1 MCKCKIILH
10 EFHTLTLT
18 PFPTN
23 LYIYK
28 TCMMQQIHTFVCQVE
43 GKMVDGFF
51 FVMICT
57 MVINIKIGIT
67 TSLPCLNF

>member
-1 MCKCKIILH
+1 MCKCKIGLH
-10 EFHTLTLT
+10 VFHTL
-18 PFPTN
+18 TN

-51 FVMICT
+51 
-57 MVINIKIGIT
+57 
-67 TSLPCLNF
+67 L